1 MKKIILVLLAASTMY
16 ASKAQQDS
24 TMTEKR
30 PIPSMARVKTT
41 DGKVLK
47 GWLYNINDSQ
57 VVLLDK
63 IIRYPKIPD
72 WGKAMPLYP
81 VRADQIESM
90 SLRKKNSVSKGFWI
104 GLGTGILTGAVIGF
118 ISGDDPPCDPNEPD
132 FIGLGYA
139 LCSAFRQTAFEKALT
154 GAVGLGTVGGLT
166 GIILGSVI
174 KKKFIIGGKKQKFR
188 DLDAELRQRLLIK

>member
-1 MKKIILVLLAASTMY
+1 MKKIILVLLSASTMY

-24 TMTEKR
+24 AITEKR
-30 PIPSMARVKTT
+30 QIPSMARVKTT
-41 DGKVLK
+41 YGKVLK

-57 VVLLDK
+57 VVLLDQK
-63 IIRYPKIPD
+63 IRYPKIPD
-72 WGKAMPLYP
+72 QGKSMPLYL

-132 FIGLGYA
+132 FFGIGYA
-139 LCSAFRQTAFEKALT
+139 LCTAFRQTAFEKALT
-154 GAVGLGTVGGLT
+154 GALGLGTAGGLT
-166 GIILGSVI
+166 GM
-174 KKKFIIGGKKQKFR
+174 
-188 DLDAELRQRLLIK
+188 LL